1 VNVSG
6 GFSLQKINPSR
17 IKGRQEQ
24 TDMQLIK
31 NEINHIS
38 NKKGFTLI
46 EVAAVMVI
54 MSVMVSVG
62 IKKVD
67 VLSHNA
73 VVRVLESGLK
83 ELNTRETLV
92 WAEIKLSDSG
102 WINDTNVFSELDTNL
117 GNEFKWTV
125 EPNITGGI
133 LGLRSKSIVLTRIA
147 STSSTVGMWN
157 QSMLQ

>member
-1 VNVSG
+1 MQ
-6 GFSLQKINPSR
+6 SLINNKS
-17 IKGRQEQ
+17 
-24 TDMQLIK
+24 
-31 NEINHIS
+31 HIS

-46 EVAAVMVI
+46 EVVAVMVI

-73 VVRVLESGLK
+73 VDRVLENGLR

-92 WAEIKLSDSG
+92 WAEIKLSDGG

-117 GNEFKWTV
+117 GNEFKWNV
-125 EPNITGGI
+125 EPNISGGT
-133 LGLRSKSIVLTRIA
+133 LSFRSKSIALSRIA
-147 STSSTVGMWN
+147 STSSTVGWWN
-157 QSMLQ
+157 YSLL